1 MFEFDVE
8 NPTLNDAIAEVSI
21 LADELEYRAEHIPV
35 FMYDDAGDA
44 ADEYERLM
52 AQAGAIRMLLTS
64 VEMEN

>member
-8 NPTLNDAIAEVSI
+8 NPTLDDAVAEVSL

-44 ADEYERLM
+44 EDEYERLM
-52 AQAGAIRMLLTS
+52 AQAGAIRMLLTNIRT
-64 VEMEN
+64 ED